1 MTPQMFKMTSS
12 SIFFWRLFVFLVNFS
27 YWFKFHVNIITGSRV
42 ITIFFYKGLTKN
54 LESGNTT
61 TWDLPNIW
69 RLEQVRN
76 TKFGPN
82 VSYKMLPSAE
92 KYQGYSFQFLSYLGK
107 TNKGGKITN

>member
-1 MTPQMFKMTSS
+1 M
-12 SIFFWRLFVFLVNFS
+12 
-27 YWFKFHVNIITGSRV
+27 
-42 ITIFFYKGLTKN
+42 GLTKN

-76 TKFGPN
+76 TKFGTN

-107 TNKGGKITN
+107 TNRGGKITN